1 MKTWEVNFGYLE
13 HGEKK
18 NALVKVR
25 LCPDCSYKLN
35 YHSKKREIK
44 KKKKEKKKAKK
55 EKKRKNDSDSDE
67 DSDDDDE
74 ERSAST
80 ESAET
85 SSVASSSAVL
95 AKDAAE
101 HWKGPAPKIDEDKS
115 KDEEF
120 EDYLEDLFM

>member
-44 KKKKEKKKAKK
+44 KEKKMKKAKK
-55 EKKRKNDSDSDE
+55 EKKKKRKNDSESE
-67 DSDDDDE
+67 EEENDE
-74 ERSAST
+74 ERSASS

-85 SSVASSSAVL
+85 SSVASSSAAM